1 MGAVCEECRVNEL
14 RVLVA
19 EDNEDLRPIIVA
31 LLSSEFQ
38 VVGAVGDGEQIVL
51 GAIFL
56 KPDVIVTDINMPVMD
71 GIAAMNELRSR
82 GLEYPFVFLTVMTID
97 GFSGKI
103 EGPVAYVHK
112 NDLFSELKLA
122 VHAVMLGDI
131 YVSRSFRRVQG
142 EP

>member
-1 MGAVCEECRVNEL
+1 VRVNQL

-38 VVGAVGDGEQIVL
+38 VVGAVGDGEQIVM

-56 KPDVIVTDINMPVMD
+56 KPDVIVTDISMPVMD

-82 GLEYPFVFLTVMTID
+82 GIEYPFVFMTAISIE
-97 GFSGKI
+97 GFSSKVD
-103 EGPVAYVHK
+103 GPVAYVHK
-112 NDLFSELKLA
+112 NDLFSELKLS
-122 VHAVMLGDI
+122 VHAVMMGDT
-131 YVSRSFRRVQG
+131 YMSHSFRQVKG